1 MIFLPIF
8 TRQMIIIRFFIK
20 KNCETFGNPKK
31 ALPLYRYPEN
41 NLFTLKKTNTY

>member
-1 MIFLPIF
+1 
-8 TRQMIIIRFFIK
+8 MIIIRFFYQK
-20 KNCETFGNPKK
+20 KIVKHLVIQKK